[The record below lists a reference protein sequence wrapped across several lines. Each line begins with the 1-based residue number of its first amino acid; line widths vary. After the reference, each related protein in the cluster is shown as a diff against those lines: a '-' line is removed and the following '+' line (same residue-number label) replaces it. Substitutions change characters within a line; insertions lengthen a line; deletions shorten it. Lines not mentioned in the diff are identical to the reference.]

1 MIPSSSGFLPQDFE
15 IKEQPSKTYFMDI
28 ETERIRGF
36 TDDINSMKQAVFK
49 ILNTERY
56 QYVIYSWNYGI
67 ETIDLYGQNTAYV
80 MSELKRRISEA
91 LLWDSRITSVD
102 NFEFSTERGKI
113 NCKFIVHTIFGDV
126 DAERAV
132 NV

>member
-91 LLWDSRITSVD
+91 LLWDLRITSVD

>member
-15 IKEQPSKTYFMDI
+15 IKEQPSKTYFIDI

-113 NCKFIVHTIFGDV
+113 SCKFIVHTIFGDV

>member
-1 MIPSSSGFLPQDFE
+1 MIPSTSGFLPQDFE

-28 ETERIRGF
+28 EAERIRGF

-67 ETIDLYGQNTAYV
+67 ETIDLYGQNTSYV
-80 MSELKRRISEA
+80 MSELKRRITEA
-91 LLWDSRITSVD
+91 LLWDSRIKSVD
-102 NFEFSTERGKI
+102 NFEFSSERGKI
-113 NCKFIVHTIFGDV
+113 SCKFIAHTIFGDV

>member
-1 MIPSSSGFLPQDFE
+1 MIPSISGFLPQDFE

-28 ETERIRGF
+28 EAERIRGF

-67 ETIDLYGQNTAYV
+67 ETIDLYGQNTSYV
-80 MSELKRRISEA
+80 MSELKRRITEA
-91 LLWDSRITSVD
+91 LLWDSRIKSVD
-102 NFEFSTERGKI
+102 NFEFSSERGKI
-113 NCKFIVHTIFGDV
+113 SCKFIVHTIFGDV

>member
-15 IKEQPSKTYFMDI
+15 IKEQPSKTYSMDI
-28 ETERIRGF
+28 EAERIRGF

>member
-102 NFEFSTERGKI
+102 NFEFSTERGEI

>member
-1 MIPSSSGFLPQDFE
+1 MIPSVNGFLSEEFE
-15 IKEQPSKTYFMDI
+15 IKEQPSKTYRMDI
-28 ETERIRGF
+28 EAERIRGF
-36 TDDINSMKQAVFK
+36 ADDINSMKQAVFK

-56 QYVIYSWNYGI
+56 QYIIYSWNYGI
-67 ETIDLYGQNTAYV
+67 ETIDLYGQNTSYV

-91 LLWDSRITSVD
+91 LLWDSRIKSVD
-102 NFEFSTERGKI
+102 GFEFSSERGKI
-113 NCKFIVHTIFGDV
+113 TCKFVVHTIFGDV

>member
-36 TDDINSMKQAVFK
+36 ADDINSMKQAVFK

-113 NCKFIVHTIFGDV
+113 SCKFIVHTIFGDV
-126 DAERAV
+126 DAERVV

>member
-1 MIPSSSGFLPQDFE
+1 MIPSTSGFLPQDFE

-28 ETERIRGF
+28 EAERIRGF

-67 ETIDLYGQNTAYV
+67 ETIDLYGQNTSYV
-80 MSELKRRISEA
+80 MSELKRRITEA
-91 LLWDSRITSVD
+91 LLWDSRIKSVD
-102 NFEFSTERGKI
+102 NFEFSSERGKI
-113 NCKFIVHTIFGDV
+113 SCKFIVHTIFGDV

>member
-113 NCKFIVHTIFGDV
+113 SCKFIVHTIFGDV

>member
-1 MIPSSSGFLPQDFE
+1 MIPSTSGFLPQEIE
-15 IKEQPSKTYFMDI
+15 IKEQPSKTYFMERDV
-28 ETERIRGF
+28 ERIRGF
-36 TDDINSMKQAVFK
+36 VDNIEAMKQTIFK

-67 ETIDLYGQNTAYV
+67 ETIDLYGKNTSYV

-91 LLWDSRITSVD
+91 LLWDSRIKSVD
-102 NFEFSTERGKI
+102 NFEFSVNGNKI
-113 NCKFIVHTIFGDV
+113 GCTFVVHTIFGDI

-132 NV
+132 DI

>member
-1 MIPSSSGFLPQDFE
+1 MIPSVNGFLSEEFE
-15 IKEQPSKTYFMDI
+15 IKEQPSKTYRMDI

-56 QYVIYSWNYGI
+56 QYIIYSWNYGI
-67 ETIDLYGQNTAYV
+67 ETIDLYGQNTSYV

-91 LLWDSRITSVD
+91 LLWDSRIKSVD
-102 NFEFSTERGKI
+102 NFEFSSEKGKI
-113 NCKFIVHTIFGDV
+113 TCKFIVHTIFGDI

>member
-36 TDDINSMKQAVFK
+36 TNDINSMKQAVFK

>member
-15 IKEQPSKTYFMDI
+15 IKEQPSKTYSMDI

>member
-1 MIPSSSGFLPQDFE
+1 MIPSTSGFLPQDFE

-28 ETERIRGF
+28 EAERIRSF

-67 ETIDLYGQNTAYV
+67 ETIDLYGQNTSYV
-80 MSELKRRISEA
+80 MSELKRRITEA
-91 LLWDSRITSVD
+91 LLWDSRIKSVD
-102 NFEFSTERGKI
+102 NFEFSSERGKI
-113 NCKFIVHTIFGDV
+113 SCKFIVHTIFGDV

>member
-36 TDDINSMKQAVFK
+36 ADDINSMKQAVFK

-113 NCKFIVHTIFGDV
+113 SCKFIVHTIFGDV

>member
-1 MIPSSSGFLPQDFE
+1 MIPSVNGFLSEEFE
-15 IKEQPSKTYFMDI
+15 IKEQPSKTYRMDI

-56 QYVIYSWNYGI
+56 QYIIYSWNYGI
-67 ETIDLYGQNTAYV
+67 ETIDLYGQNTSYV

-91 LLWDSRITSVD
+91 LLWDSRIKSVD
-102 NFEFSTERGKI
+102 NFEFSSEKGKI
-113 NCKFIVHTIFGDV
+113 TCKFIVHTIFGDV